1 MRNNFAAMFEFHISK
16 IQLFLYKLCPFVATL
31 NHICLVNHVIV
42 VECCKYTNLT
52 CNKKNSSIHFILS
65 CMKLFKKRVDVK
77 KKKN

>member
-42 VECCKYTNLT
+42 VECCKYTNLAKLASVRT
-52 CNKKNSSIHFILS
+52 RRIRAFTLS
-65 CMKLFKKRVDVK
+65 YHV
-77 KKKN
+77 